1 MTAADAPD
9 EGSATAEEP
18 AAPSGLGAQ
27 VEHRLRRLDGF
38 QQRHRPLAVLVG
50 VAKKFGD
57 DQAGNLAALVAYYT
71 FFSLFPLLLLLT
83 TIVGFV
89 LADDEAAQQSVV
101 NSVLDKFPGL
111 SDQLSENIGAFQG
124 SGTAAAIGALL
135 ALWGGLGALGS
146 VQNAMNTIWAVRFD
160 ERPPFLVERARS
172 LIMLVVLGSG
182 AIVTTIAT
190 NVAGSVEGLPLV
202 ARGLV
207 AAVTLILNIG
217 LFLLSFKVLTRQ
229 GLDWRRLV
237 PGAVV
242 AGVAFLI
249 LQSVGGWY
257 ITRTLSR
264 ATPLYGTFAVVLGLL
279 TWLYLQAQITMLAA
293 ELNVVLARRLYPRS
307 IISTDLADL
316 TTADERAFTSY
327 AAIQQRHPHQQVAVT
342 FVEPVEPVDEADR
355 DPAAD
360 TDPVGPVRGS
370 RRPSHRRASRGD
382 PAGPGAGSA
391 TGRTG

>member
-1 MTAADAPD
+1 MATVDAPGD
-9 EGSATAEEP
+9 EATATTDESPE
-18 AAPSGLGAQ
+18 APSGIGAA
-27 VEHRLRRLDGF
+27 VERRLRRLDRF

-57 DQAGNLAALVAYYT
+57 DQAGNLAALVAYYS

-89 LADDEAAQQSVV
+89 LADDEAAQRSVV
-101 NSVLDKFPGL
+101 SSVLDRFPGL
-111 SDQLSENIGAFQG
+111 GDQLSDNIGSFQG
-124 SGTAAAIGALL
+124 SSAAVVIGALF
-135 ALWGGLGALGS
+135 ALWGGLGALGAM
-146 VQNAMNTIWAVRFD
+146 QNAMNTIWAVRFD

-182 AIVTTIAT
+182 AIVTTVVT
-190 NVAGSVEGLPLV
+190 NVAGSLEGLPLI

-207 AAVTLILNIG
+207 VGATLLLNTG
-217 LFLLSFKVLTRQ
+217 LFLLAFKVLTRY

-242 AGVAFLI
+242 AGVAFLV

-264 ATPLYGTFAVVLGLL
+264 AAPLYGTFAVVLGLL

-307 IISTDLADL
+307 IISTDLTDL
-316 TTADERAFTSY
+316 TSADERAFASY
-327 AAIQQRHPHQQVAVT
+327 AAVQQRHPHQQVAVT
-342 FVEPVEPVDEADR
+342 FAEPTDGS
-355 DPAAD
+355 DPDAAD
-360 TDPVGPVRGS
+360 DPGPA
-370 RRPSHRRASRGD
+370 PS
-382 PAGPGAGSA
+382 
-391 TGRTG
+391 